1 MINKLVLE
9 NLKHRWVRTLLS
21 ALVIG
26 VQVMLLLTLVGLSRG
41 LLQTSAD
48 RAKGSGAD
56 IFLKP
61 DTGGTIAL
69 STGQVD
75 QKFVNFI
82 GKQPHVAQAMGVLS
96 QAASAVPTNVINGV
110 NIGQLSKMSGGLR
123 YIAGGP
129 PQQPDDLVVDD
140 YYQRENNVHV
150 GETIKLLNHRW
161 QISGIA
167 HSGVLGRLIVP
178 LASLQKLTGNAN
190 PLRVSEILVKVDN
203 PSLTRQVVDHLNHL
217 LAGNLKAIST
227 TDFVSQFTVS
237 SIPQLKAFIQV
248 ITIVTIFVELLV
260 VFLTMY
266 TAVVERTREIGILKA
281 LGAKPFTILDILIRE
296 SVVLAVIGCILGIGL
311 SFGVSALIMHF
322 APASLT
328 VISVPDWWPKAA
340 AIALAGALL
349 GATYPGLKASRQD
362 AIEALSYE

>member
-21 ALVIG
+21 ALVVG

-61 DTGGTIAL
+61 DTGGTI
-69 STGQVD
+69 SFSSGQVD
-75 QKFVNFI
+75 ARFVDFVR
-82 GKQPHVAQAMGVLS
+82 KQPDIAQAMGVLS
-96 QAASAVPTNVINGV
+96 QAAALLTPVNGV
-110 NIGQLSKMSGGLR
+110 DIEQLNQMSGGLR
-123 YIAGGP
+123 YLSGGP
-129 PQQPDDLVVDD
+129 LKQPDDLIVDE
-140 YYQRENNVHV
+140 YYRRENNVHV
-150 GETIKLLNHRW
+150 GSTVKLINHNW
-161 QISGIA
+161 HVCGVVQ
-167 HSGVLGRLIVP
+167 SGVLGRLIV
-178 LASLQKLTGNAN
+178 SLKTLQRLTGNAN
-190 PLRVSEILVKVDN
+190 PQRVSEILVKVTN
-203 PSLTRQVVDHLNHL
+203 PSLTNPVVKNLNHI

-227 TDFVSQFTVS
+227 TDFVSQFSVS
-237 SIPQLKAFIQV
+237 SIPQLKAFINV
-248 ITIVTIFVELLV
+248 ITVVTVFVELLV

-281 LGAKPFTILDILIRE
+281 LGAKPITILDILARE
-296 SVVLAVIGCILGIGL
+296 AIVLAIIGCVIGIAL
-311 SFGVSALIMHF
+311 SFAAQALILNF

-328 VISVPDWWPKAA
+328 VITVPDWWPKAA
-340 AIALAGALL
+340 GIALIGALV
-349 GATYPGLKASRQD
+349 GASYPGMKAARQD

>member
-21 ALVIG
+21 ALVVG

-61 DTGGTIAL
+61 GDQSTI
-69 STGQVD
+69 SFGSGQVD
-75 QKFVNFI
+75 AKFVDFVRR
-82 GKQPHVAQAMGVLS
+82 QPHVAQAMGVLS
-96 QAASAVPTNVINGV
+96 QVSGLITSINGV
-110 NIGQLSKMSGGLR
+110 NIDQLNKMSGGLH
-123 YIAGGP
+123 YLAGGP
-129 PQQPDDLVVDD
+129 LKEPNDLIVDD
-140 YYQRENNVHV
+140 YYQRENHVHV
-150 GETIKLLNHRW
+150 GSTQKLINHEW
-161 QISGIA
+161 HVCGVVQ
-167 HSGVLGRLIVP
+167 SGVLGRLVVS
-178 LASLQKLTGNAN
+178 LATLQQLTGNSN
-190 PLRVSEILVKVDN
+190 PPKISEILVKLDN
-203 PSLTRQVVDHLNHL
+203 PALTHQVVDELNRV

-227 TDFVSQFTVS
+227 ADFVSQFTVS
-237 SIPQLKAFIQV
+237 SIPQLKAFIDV
-248 ITIVTIFVELLV
+248 IIVVTIFVELLV

-281 LGAKPFTILDILIRE
+281 LGAKPITILNILVRE
-296 SVVLAVIGCILGIGL
+296 AIVLAIIGCVIGIVL
-311 SFGVSALIMHF
+311 SFAAQALIVNF

-328 VISVPDWWPKAA
+328 VITVPDWWPKAA
-340 AIALAGALL
+340 GIALIGALV
-349 GATYPGLKASRQD
+349 GASYPGMKAARQD

>member
-9 NLKHRWVRTLLS
+9 NLKHRWLRTLLS
-21 ALVIG
+21 ALVVG
-26 VQVMLLLTLVGLSRG
+26 VQVMLILTLVGLSRG

-61 DTGGTIAL
+61 DTQGTITFA
-69 STGQVD
+69 SGQVSE
-75 QKFVNFI
+75 KFVDFVR
-82 GKQPHVAQAMGVLS
+82 KQPHVTQAMGVLS
-96 QAASAVPTNVINGV
+96 QVAVLTTAVNGV
-110 NIGQLSKMSGGLR
+110 NIEELNRMSGGLH
-123 YIAGGP
+123 YLAGGP
-129 PQQPDDLVVDD
+129 LKGPDDLIIDD
-140 YYQRENNVHV
+140 YYQRENKKQV
-150 GETIKLLNHRW
+150 GDTVKLLNHNW
-161 QISGIA
+161 KVCGVVQ
-167 HSGVLGRLIVP
+167 SGVLGRLIVS
-178 LASLQKLTGNAN
+178 LATLQALTGNLN
-190 PLRVSEILVKVDN
+190 PPRVSEILVKVDN
-203 PSLTRQVVDHLNHL
+203 PARTREVVDELNRL

-237 SIPQLKAFIQV
+237 SIPQLQAFIRV
-248 ITIVTIFVELLV
+248 ITVVTVFVELLV

-281 LGAKPFTILDILIRE
+281 LGAKPLTILDILVRE
-296 SVVLAVIGCILGIGL
+296 SVVLAIVGCVLGILL
-311 SFGVSALIMHF
+311 SFGARALIMSL

-328 VISVPDWWPKAA
+328 VINVPDWWPKAA

-349 GATYPGLKASRQD
+349 GAIYPGMKAARQD